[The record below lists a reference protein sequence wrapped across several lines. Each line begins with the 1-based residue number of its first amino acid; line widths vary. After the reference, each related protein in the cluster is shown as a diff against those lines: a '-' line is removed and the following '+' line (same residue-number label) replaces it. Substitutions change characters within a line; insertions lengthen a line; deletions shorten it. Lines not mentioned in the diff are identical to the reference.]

1 MTEKFFSKAEAI
13 PAKRSASKAYPLKE
27 YRTKEEKDADTTNSL
42 SEKGSSTETGTDIW
56 DRTNKE
62 ISILA
67 KSNDL
72 AIILLYLHIYIQ
84 KEKIQSI

>member
-1 MTEKFFSKAEAI
+1 M
-13 PAKRSASKAYPLKE
+13 KE

-42 SEKGSSTETGTDIW
+42 SEKRSSTETETDIW

>member
-1 MTEKFFSKAEAI
+1 M
-13 PAKRSASKAYPLKE
+13 KE
-27 YRTKEEKDADTTNSL
+27 YRTKEEKDADAGADTTNSL
-42 SEKGSSTETGTDIW
+42 SNKGTSMKTDMEVW
-56 DRTNKE
+56 DRMNKE

-67 KSNDL
+67 KSNNL

>member
-1 MTEKFFSKAEAI
+1 M
-13 PAKRSASKAYPLKE
+13 KE

-42 SEKGSSTETGTDIW
+42 SEKRSSTETGTDIW

-72 AIILLYLHIYIQ
+72 ANILLYLHIYIQ